1 MSTSTSFPAATPG
14 SFSFPAYRPRII
26 RQQSRILATAAYLPD
41 RVVSNQ
47 DIVDAGQLPVT
58 DVVVRKTLGIASRR
72 VAPEGVADSDLLTE
86 AARRCLAAAG
96 LAPDQLSRILVTK
109 LLGDRV
115 LPMTAS
121 LVQRQLNC
129 TVAMHAVDVEGGTSA
144 FLHAV
149 DLAIRYISTAANDND
164 NDNEYILVLSGGLH
178 NLPVSKTDPRVAF
191 LFGDGAA
198 AVLLGVAAE
207 PHFLAS
213 YAYTNHA
220 YFAAAGTRT
229 LKVDQSVSER
239 IYERR
244 EIAMLYDFYTMGNWK
259 DTADFYVEAAQV
271 TRDRLLQESRL
282 AMDDIDLVLVTENN
296 RRLRDLTLAALGVP
310 EERSLTVIQD
320 YGNTMSAMLPLLL
333 HKAYQEHRLQQGMHV
348 MLISHGEG
356 ASGGGLIYRV

>member
-1 MSTSTSFPAATPG
+1 MTG
-14 SFSFPAYRPRII
+14 SLPPTVFDFPAYRPRLM
-26 RQQSRILATAAYLPD
+26 RQHSRILATAACLPD
-41 RVVSNQ
+41 RVISNQ
-47 DIVDAGQLPVT
+47 DIIDAGQLPVT
-58 DVVVRKTLGIASRR
+58 DGVVRKTLGMANRR
-72 VAPEGVADSDLLTE
+72 VAPAGVADSDLLAE

-115 LPMTAS
+115 LPMTAA
-121 LVQRQLNC
+121 LVQRQLRC
-129 TVAMHAVDVEGGTSA
+129 TVAMHAVDIEGGTSA
-144 FLHAV
+144 FLQAV
-149 DLAIRYISTAANDND
+149 DLATRYISTTH
-164 NDNEYILVLSGGLH
+164 NEWNNGCVLVLSGGLH
-178 NLPVSKTDPRVAF
+178 NLPVSKTDPRLAF

-229 LKVDQSVSER
+229 LKVDQGISER
-239 IYERR
+239 LYEQG
-244 EIAMLYDFYTMGNWK
+244 EVGLLYDLYTMGNWK
-259 DTADFYVEAAQV
+259 DTADFYVQAAEV
-271 TRDRLLQESRL
+271 TRDRLLEESGL
-282 AMDDIDLVLVTENN
+282 AMDDVDLVLVTENN

-333 HKAYQEHRLQQGMHV
+333 HKGFQEGRLQAGQHV

>member
-1 MSTSTSFPAATPG
+1 MSFPMASNAAMPG
-14 SFSFPAYRPRII
+14 SFTFPAYRPRII
-26 RQQSRILATAAYLPD
+26 RQHSRILATAAYLPD

-47 DIVDAGQLPVT
+47 DVIDAGGLPVT
-58 DVVVRKTLGIASRR
+58 DVVVRKTLGIAHRR
-72 VAPEGVADSDLLTE
+72 VAPEGVADSDLLAE
-86 AARRCLAAAG
+86 AARRCLDAAG
-96 LAPDQLSRILVTK
+96 LGPDQLSRILVTK

-149 DLAIRYISTAANDND
+149 DLAIRYISTAANDD
-164 NDNEYILVLSGGLH
+164 ETILILSGGLH
-178 NLPVSKTDPRVAF
+178 NLPVSKTDPRLAF

-220 YFAAAGTRT
+220 HFAAAGTRT

-239 IYERR
+239 MYERR

-271 TRDRLLQESRL
+271 TRDRLLQESGL

-333 HKAYQEHRLQQGMHV
+333 HQAYQEQRLQEGMHV
-348 MLISHGEG
+348 MLVSHGEG